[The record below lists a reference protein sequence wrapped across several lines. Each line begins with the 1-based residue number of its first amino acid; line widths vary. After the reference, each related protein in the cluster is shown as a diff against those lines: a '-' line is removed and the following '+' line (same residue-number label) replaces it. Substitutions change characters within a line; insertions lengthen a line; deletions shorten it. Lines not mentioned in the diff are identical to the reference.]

1 VKLRRRELPEG
12 TPLPGMHPVLDR
24 IYRARGI
31 RSQEQLDHSLRR
43 LLPVSGLDGVQAA
56 AALLA
61 DAVTEG
67 RRILLVGD
75 FDADGATS
83 VAVGVRALRAM
94 GAQDPQ
100 YLVPNRFEDGYGLS
114 PPLVAEAARLAADVL
129 VTVDNG
135 ISSIE
140 GVEAARRRH
149 MQVVVTDH
157 HLPGEQLPAADVI
170 VNPNLRDCAFP
181 SKWLA
186 GVGVIFYTMVA
197 LSREL
202 ERRGWFGV
210 HRPLPSLSGLLD
222 LVALGTV
229 ADLVHLDQNNRILVE
244 QGLRRIRAGKACP
257 GLVALLELGGRD
269 PRHVGA
275 VDLGF
280 AAGPRLNAA
289 GRLEDI
295 SVGIECLLSD
305 DPEHAGR
312 LAAELDALNRQR
324 RELEDDMQ
332 RQAVTRVEA
341 QLDLGVT
348 LPPCLCL
355 HDPGWHEGIVGLLAS
370 RIKDRYHRPVFAF
383 AHTGETEL
391 KGSGRSIPGLHLR
404 DLLARIDAEEPGLIK
419 RFGGHAAAAGLTL
432 GREDLARF
440 QARAVALA
448 HEQLDMQ
455 ALSAECL
462 TDGPLTA
469 ADMTMGL
476 AADIERGGPW
486 GQGLPEPL
494 FANAFEVLE
503 RRPLGGGTH
512 LRLSL
517 RLCDASRRMPALEAI
532 AFQAQARGW
541 DQPAA
546 KVEIA
551 YHLAVNRWQGRERLQ
566 LLVRELR
573 PCE

>member
-1 VKLRRRELPEG
+1 MNLRRRALPDG
-12 TPLPGMHPVLDR
+12 KPLPGMHPVLDR
-24 IYRARGI
+24 VYRARGI
-31 RSQEQLDHSLRR
+31 SAQEQLDHSLRR
-43 LLPVSGLDGVQAA
+43 LLPVSGLHGVQAA

-61 DAVTEG
+61 DAVTAG

-83 VAVGVRALRAM
+83 VAVAVRALRAM
-94 GAQDPQ
+94 GAHDPL

-140 GVEAARRRH
+140 GVAAARKRH

-157 HLPGEQLPAADVI
+157 HLPGEQLPDADVI

-202 ERRGWFGV
+202 ERRGWFGA
-210 HRPLPSLSGLLD
+210 HRQLPSLAGLLD

-229 ADLVHLDQNNRILVE
+229 ADLVHLDQNNRILIE

-275 VDLGF
+275 LDLGF

-295 SVGIECLLSD
+295 SVGIECLLTD
-305 DPEHAGR
+305 DPAR
-312 LAAELDALNRQR
+312 AASLAAELDALNRQR

-341 QLDLGVT
+341 QLDLGAS
-348 LPPCLCL
+348 LPACLCL
-355 HDPGWHEGIVGLLAS
+355 HDAGWHEGIVGLLAS

-383 AHTGETEL
+383 AHTGEVDL

-432 GREDLARF
+432 GREDLSRF

-448 HEQLDMQ
+448 CEQLDTH

-469 ADMTMGL
+469 ADMTLGL

-503 RRPLGGGTH
+503 RRPVGGGAH

-517 RLCDASRRMPALEAI
+517 RLCEASRRTPVLEAI

-541 DQPAA
+541 DQPAT
-546 KVEIA
+546 KVEVA
-551 YHLAVNRWQGRERLQ
+551 YHLGVNRWQGRERLQ